1 MDNSAFDTP
10 SLWQGEYSTIE
21 QYYKAKYPSPYYE
34 FDKHQLEIDPDETLE
49 DFNKYDEKRQRL
61 EFTKCAMSFQ
71 YFATK
76 YVRIVH
82 PKKGLIPF
90 IVYKYQL
97 EVIAAFEGHR
107 FNIISKF
114 RQGGLTTLAELWG
127 MWRCMFKLDQRI
139 ALLSKTDAEA
149 VVAGSI
155 INTAVKHLPTWL
167 QPPKNDGKWNDH
179 EKSFP
184 ETGGLMRF
192 GTPERARGL
201 SVTYLILD
209 EAAFIP
215 EMEKHWKAMYP
226 TLSTGGNCIVIST
239 VNGYGNW
246 YEKMYHQAEKKRNK
260 FHVIDLDFDKHPEY
274 NKPEWIIDQKAQLGE
289 KGWRQEV
296 LRDFL
301 GSGDTYIPGDVLI
314 NLTESTRL
322 STPKRKSFLKWL
334 NGEAR
339 KEEEEDMY
347 ADEEIYKGSGV
358 DKKFSGG
365 ALWLWKEPQDG
376 HEYIIGVDASEGIGE
391 DGDNSCL
398 EVFDQGTLEQV
409 AEFYSNCVPAHIF
422 AQIINEVGIYFNNA
436 MLVVE
441 NMGHG
446 SAVLSTLENVLFYEH
461 LYYDN
466 AGRSKT
472 PKAGWKTTMQN
483 RAILLENL
491 QQRLINRTVRINST
505 RLVKEFNTLLYN
517 PQTSKIEAQKGE
529 HDDAIMACCLALHV
543 RDTILRDI
551 PMGADVPQE
560 LKQPFKSSI
569 YEEIRREILEGA
581 PRDFLSERSP
591 DPILLPDDED
601 IMAGVVY
608 SFRRKYDRLLRE
620 FGWTVIPFGIISY
633 DKITNLV
640 ILAGNFFGNLL

>member
-1 MDNSAFDTP
+1 MDNPYIDAKGEP
-10 SLWQGEYSTIE
+10 SKWRGQFKTLE
-21 QYYKAKYPSPYYE
+21 QYYRTKYPEPFFE
-34 FDKHQLEIDPDETLE
+34 FDKYQLEIDPDETVE
-49 DFNKYDEKRQRL
+49 DFNNYDEKRQRL
-61 EFTKCAMSFQ
+61 EFTKCALSFR
-71 YFATK
+71 YFAAK
-76 YVRIVH
+76 YVRIIH
-82 PKKGLIPF
+82 PRKGLIPF
-90 IVYKYQL
+90 IIYKYQSD
-97 EVIAAFEGHR
+97 VMDAFENYR
-107 FNIISKF
+107 WNIISKF

-127 MWRCMFKLDQRI
+127 LWRCMFKLDQQI
-139 ALLSKTDAEA
+139 VLLSKTDAEA

-155 INTAVKHLPTWL
+155 VNTAVKHMPTWL
-167 QPPKNDGKWNDH
+167 QPPKNEGKWNDH
-179 EKSFP
+179 HKNFP
-184 ETGGLMRF
+184 DTGGNMRF

-201 SVTYLILD
+201 AVTYLILD

-246 YEKMYHQAEKKRNK
+246 YEKMYHMAEKGRNK
-260 FHVIDLDFDKHPEY
+260 FHIINLDYETHPDY
-274 NKPEWIIDQKAQLGE
+274 SRPEWVADQKAQLGE
-289 KGWRQEV
+289 KGFRQEV

-314 NLTESTRL
+314 ELTESTKL
-322 STPKRKSFLKWL
+322 SNPKRKSFHKWI
-334 NGEAR
+334 N
-339 KEEEEDMY
+339 KESKQDEEEDNKWY
-347 ADEEIYKGSGV
+347 TDADDDYRGAAS
-358 DKKFSGG
+358 DKAAAGG

-376 HEYIIGVDASEGIGE
+376 HEYIIGVDAAEGVGE

-422 AQIINEVGIYFNNA
+422 AQIVNEVGIYYNNA
-436 MLVVE
+436 MVVVE

-446 SAVLSTLENVLFYEH
+446 SAVLSTLEHVLFYEH
-461 LYYDN
+461 LYYDSTK
-466 AGRSKT
+466 SKT

-483 RAILLENL
+483 REVILENL

-517 PQTSKIEAQKGE
+517 PQTSKVEAQKGE

-543 RDTILRDI
+543 RDSILRDI
-551 PMGADVPQE
+551 PMGADVPKE

-581 PRDFLSERSP
+581 PKDLLSERSL

-608 SFRRKYDRLLRE
+608 SFRRKYDKLIRE
-620 FGWTVIPFGIISY
+620 FGW
-633 DKITNLV
+633 
-640 ILAGNFFGNLL
+640 